1 MPKKS
6 KIHIKGKNSFLTN
19 KNSKKR
25 KNIEEHSNLNA
36 KKEKLEYNPR
46 KRKNTNIIFNEIAKK
61 EKLEHN
67 PRKRK
72 NNKEIFNINAKK
84 GKYKTLTMEHNPRK
98 RKNSE
103 DIFNNINI
111 KKNMIHGQVINI
123 IPIIPQYQ
131 YCSEKPTITLT
142 FFKQQLL
149 STTIEFSKIYN
160 KTSRLPPCF

>member
-1 MPKKS
+1 MPALQYNPTNNNNSDYINPIPSTSGTQKKSEIPPTSIKQKKSENNELLPKKS

-19 KNSKKR
+19 KNPKKR
-25 KNIEEHSNLNA
+25 KNIEKHSNLNA

-46 KRKNTNIIFNEIAKK
+46 KRKNTNIILNEFAKK

-111 KKNMIHGQVINI
+111 KKRKYDSWPSN
-123 IPIIPQYQ
+123 
-131 YCSEKPTITLT
+131 
-142 FFKQQLL
+142 
-149 STTIEFSKIYN
+149 
-160 KTSRLPPCF
+160 